1 MKVHKISKLI
11 FPFALKIV
19 GLHLNLINTTRMKF
33 KFTLLSL
40 FLVGNMYLAQAQKS
54 DPTKEPKAGIVVTI
68 NGKEH
73 NVSEGE
79 EIKQNGTTVSVA
91 LAKVKTFDN
100 GTISFDYPT
109 SFGFE
114 YEESFGYKNWTF
126 DGNNFVIMY
135 FEIGEENTLDSF
147 VDEISGR
154 FGKRNCTIEATSLQ
168 LGKKELSGKRI
179 NVNLMGEKLTLDL
192 LEIKMKDGQTHIL
205 AFQDSN
211 DDDVNATDEGKE
223 TIKTIHQTISYKK

>member
-1 MKVHKISKLI
+1 
-11 FPFALKIV
+11 
-19 GLHLNLINTTRMKF
+19 MKF
-33 KFTLLSL
+33 TFTLLSL
-40 FLVGNMYLAQAQKS
+40 FLIGNVYFAQAQKS
-54 DPTKEPKAGIVVTI
+54 DPTKEPKAGIVITI

-73 NVSEGE
+73 AVSEGE
-79 EIKQNGTTVSVA
+79 KVTQDGTTVSVS
-91 LAKVKTFDN
+91 LATAKKFNN

-114 YEESFGYKNWTF
+114 YEESYGYKNWTF

-135 FEIGEENTLDSF
+135 FEIAEENTLDSF

-154 FGKRNCTIEATSLQ
+154 FGKSNCTIEKTTLQ
-168 LGKKELSGKRI
+168 LGERELLGKRI

-192 LEIKMKDGQTHIL
+192 LEIKMKEGQTRII

-211 DDDVNATDEGKE
+211 DDYGNATEEGKE
-223 TIKTIHQTISYKK
+223 TIKMIHKTISYKK

>member
-1 MKVHKISKLI
+1 MR
-11 FPFALKIV
+11 F
-19 GLHLNLINTTRMKF
+19 T
-33 KFTLLSL
+33 FTLLSF
-40 FLVGNMYLAQAQKS
+40 FLIGNIYFAQAQKS
-54 DPTKEPKAGIVVTI
+54 DPTKEPKAGIVITI

-73 NVSEGE
+73 KVSEGDE
-79 EIKQNGTTVSVA
+79 VKQDGATVSVA
-91 LAKVKTFDN
+91 LAKSKRFNN

-135 FEIGEENTLDSF
+135 FEVAEENTLDSF
-147 VDEISGR
+147 VDEIAGR
-154 FGKRNCTIEATSLQ
+154 FGKGNCTIEKTSLT
-168 LGKKELSGKRI
+168 LGGRKLLGKRI

-192 LEIKMKDGQTHIL
+192 LEVKMKGGQTRII

-211 DDDVNATDEGKE
+211 DDYGNATQEGKE
-223 TIKTIHQTISYKK
+223 TIEMIDKTMSYKK